1 MKTTI
6 VRPNNFHEVT
16 TSIHTT
22 EEGVTIECATVVSTL
37 TGEVL
42 DRTFCVRGT
51 NLEAVTENADTFLD
65 DYYTLMC
72 TKINENSEICYY
84 FRLKL

>member
-1 MKTTI
+1 MKTIT
-6 VRPNNFHEVT
+6 VKPNNFHEVT
-16 TSIHTT
+16 TAIYTT
-22 EEGVTIECATVVSTL
+22 DEGVTIECATVVSTL

-51 NLEAVTENADTFLD
+51 NLEAVIENADTFLN
-65 DYYTLMC
+65 DYYILMC
-72 TKINENSEICYY
+72 TKINENGEICYY